1 MMYVPT
7 GAPTRSMQSWW
18 LGLRRLI
25 LSKDKITIDAL
36 GRQFQCSDIRSKMLA
51 FTEVTQW
58 VHQDYRRG
66 AMLAPTFKQNGISR
80 TELNNAY
87 FLDERE
93 LRLRARHPL
102 ASIGGHTNS
111 HVALANLDTSS
122 ARAELADNCH
132 YLENLLQLPVQHLA
146 YPYGTVRA
154 CGPRE
159 EHLAN
164 DVGFQSAVTTR
175 QGQLYDRN
183 VNRFALPR
191 IGVYSRSVFR
201 AEMTGIV
208 DGMQALRQRLRTDHA
223 TGPHDQL
230 TELDARNS
238 R

>member
-1 MMYVPT
+1 
-7 GAPTRSMQSWW
+7 
-18 LGLRRLI
+18 
-25 LSKDKITIDAL
+25 
-36 GRQFQCSDIRSKMLA
+36 MLA